1 MSWISM
7 AATQWGQRVY
17 RKGALKRERVWEQS
31 LPLYTLSST
40 ETTVITSMSSKF
52 GDIQSKYS
60 KNDNSWPLWPG
71 QFSPIPVWPTL
82 SLLYPFCSNV
92 PLLKRPPLV
101 LLTKRAHHCVSLT
114 VFFPALSPLPVLY
127 VLGYCLSPSQE
138 CQLHKDRDWTVWFN
152 SMYPVSGK
160 AITQ

>member
-7 AATQWGQRVY
+7 AATQWGQRVH
-17 RKGALKRERVWEQS
+17 RKGALKREHVWEQS
-31 LPLYTLSST
+31 LPLYTLSSI

-114 VFFPALSPLPVLY
+114 VFFPALSPLPILY
-127 VLGYCLSPSQE
+127 LLGYCLSPPQE